1 MKTFEGCN
9 EEIHIVWKIWHAA
22 GLLTC
27 VFSMRVSDTE
37 VIIVHGKVSMSNSL
51 PSLLWQ
57 FFQGK
62 LKGVQSS
69 PTICFIYLVSN
80 LIVIFKFPKTTSPKI
95 LISIISCRFIHIKM
109 NKLLRQGKTLIRP
122 HFFKYLPLILI
133 CCHCKK
139 WKH

>member
-22 GLLTC
+22 GLLRC
-27 VFSMRVSDTE
+27 VSSMRVSDTE

-51 PSLLWQ
+51 PLLLLTVFVKENWRVFKAQ
-57 FFQGK
+57 Q
-62 LKGVQSS
+62 
-69 PTICFIYLVSN
+69 PICFIYLVSN
-80 LIVIFKFPKTTSPKI
+80 INCNFKFPKTTSPKI
-95 LISIISCRFIHIKM
+95 LISYLAGWNISKWIKA
-109 NKLLRQGKTLIRP
+109 GEILIRP
-122 HFFKYLPLILI
+122 HFFKYLQLILI